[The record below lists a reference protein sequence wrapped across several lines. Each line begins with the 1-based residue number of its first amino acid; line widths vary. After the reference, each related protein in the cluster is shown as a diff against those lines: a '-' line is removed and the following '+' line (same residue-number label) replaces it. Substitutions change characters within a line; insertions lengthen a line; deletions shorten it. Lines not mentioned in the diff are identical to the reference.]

1 MADAGTEFLRSS
13 LRNTSFEQQFNCLIC
28 WTPSLRMIYGSCQ
41 HRLCENCL
49 YDEEGNRRIG
59 LEKCPTCQRE
69 DVFPL
74 TRPDVP
80 EDNMEIQYRLGIRR
94 CPNSGCDLQMW
105 SWELSDHIF
114 ECRFVNEL
122 PSGKKEITEKSSQSE
137 DKTMEIHVNKPMA
150 LRSQTKS
157 ATTNKKDNDR
167 ATARKRYKL
176 RSRRGQRRMTTV

>member
-1 MADAGTEFLRSS
+1 MADAGTEFLRSP
-13 LRNTSFEQQFNCLIC
+13 LRNASFEQQFNCLIC

-80 EDNMEIQYRLGIRR
+80 EDNMEIQHRLGIRR

-105 SWELSDHIF
+105 SWELSDHI
-114 ECRFVNEL
+114 L
-122 PSGKKEITEKSSQSE
+122 
-137 DKTMEIHVNKPMA
+137 
-150 LRSQTKS
+150 
-157 ATTNKKDNDR
+157 
-167 ATARKRYKL
+167 
-176 RSRRGQRRMTTV
+176 